1 MKELTMNQMEEVYG
15 GVIPPLMVAAAK
27 FAAATAIV
35 AGVKAFVTNVVDDLM
50 DDSDNY
56 CPNPNAS

>member
-15 GVIPPLMVAAAK
+15 GVIPPLMVAAVK
-27 FAAATAIV
+27 LVAATAVV
-35 AGVKAFVTNVVDDLM
+35 AAVTAFVTNVVDDLM
-50 DDSDNY
+50 DDSDNS